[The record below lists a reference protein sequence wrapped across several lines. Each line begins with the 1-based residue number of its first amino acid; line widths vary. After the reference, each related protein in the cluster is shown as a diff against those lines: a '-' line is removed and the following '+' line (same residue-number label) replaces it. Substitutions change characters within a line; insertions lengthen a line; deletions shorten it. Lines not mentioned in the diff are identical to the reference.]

1 MTRPRRNIPEKA
13 EGNER
18 RYLSKIFQAFKLIH
32 FPKKSHKEPEVVF
45 RRDDWVI
52 QQSHKI
58 QANGVLQELVATLRL
73 ENPSKE
79 VGNDLNL
86 RKLLFGLASSMIGV
100 PQASI
105 LAGNLLILKMQSPE
119 EALIKICDLTEAQL
133 KLLHYS
139 PQLLQTPHRLDMA
152 LGLSED
158 QTLTLE
164 EAQILTN
171 LPE

>member
-13 EGNER
+13 SGNGR
-18 RYLSKIFQAFKLIH
+18 RYLSKIFQAFKRIH

-58 QANGVLQELVATLRL
+58 QANGSLQELVAMLKL

-79 VGNDLNL
+79 VGNDTNL
-86 RKLLFGLASSMIGV
+86 KKLLFGLVSAMVGV
-100 PQASI
+100 PQVSI
-105 LAGNLLILKMQSPE
+105 LAGNLLILKIPSPE
-119 EALIKICDLTEAQL
+119 RALIKICDLTEAQL

-139 PQLLQTPHRLDMA
+139 PQLLQTPHRMDVA
-152 LGLSED
+152 LGLSEE

-164 EAQILTN
+164 ESQILTN